1 MSGDDLGGFGDAR
14 LRKVGAALLAAM
26 QQTPTMCLHRLA
38 KDRNQAVQFG
48 RFLAND
54 AVSADEMLV
63 QAGRLTGQRAAG
75 RHVLAIQDTTELH
88 FATHRASKRGFGL
101 SGNGWD
107 IGLFIHP
114 VVVMD
119 AQHGGLIG
127 LAGAQVLNRSAGA
140 IADRRKRP
148 TEEKESQRWLA
159 ASLAA
164 GEVLSQASGI
174 TVIADREGDIYDLF
188 ANRPAHVDLLI
199 RAAQDRALAPGG
211 RLFAHCADWP
221 EQDRRTIDVPAK
233 GRQPGRVATV
243 ALRFGEVTLRRP
255 QNGIRSQTDTVTLRV
270 VDVTEIDPSPQ
281 PTPVHRCLLTTHAVP
296 TLAEARQIV
305 AGYRCR
311 WAIEQVFRTLK
322 TDGVR
327 IEASQII
334 DAANFVK
341 LAVAALIAAVRVMQ
355 IVLGRDGSTGQ
366 MLTDAADAAD
376 IPALSAINRRLEGR
390 TDKLKNPHNPRSL
403 AWFSWIVAR
412 LGGWS
417 GYTSSGYKPPGPKT
431 VFRGLL
437 RLDGMIEGW
446 KLANHSAVV

>member
-1 MSGDDLGGFGDAR
+1 M
-14 LRKVGAALLAAM
+14 
-26 QQTPTMCLHRLA
+26 
-38 KDRNQAVQFG
+38 
-48 RFLAND
+48 
-54 AVSADEMLV
+54 
-63 QAGRLTGQRAAG
+63 
-75 RHVLAIQDTTELH
+75 
-88 FATHRASKRGFGL
+88 
-101 SGNGWD
+101 
-107 IGLFIHP
+107 
-114 VVVMD
+114 
-119 AQHGGLIG
+119 
-127 LAGAQVLNRSAGA
+127 
-140 IADRRKRP
+140 
-148 TEEKESQRWLA
+148 
-159 ASLAA
+159 A
-164 GEVLSQASGI
+164 GEVLSQAAGI

-188 ANRPAHVDLLI
+188 ARRPASVDLLI
-199 RAAQDRALAPGG
+199 RAAQDRALASGG

-221 EQDRRTIDVPAK
+221 EQDRRTIEVPAK
-233 GRQPGRVATV
+233 GSQPGRVATV
-243 ALRFGEVTLRRP
+243 ALRFGDVTLRRP
-255 QNGIRSQTDTVTLRV
+255 QNGIRSQTDAVTLRV
-270 VDVTEIDPSPQ
+270 VDVAEIDPPPRQ
-281 PTPVHRCLLTTHAVP
+281 TPVHWCLLTTHAVP

-305 AGYRCR
+305 AWYRCR

-376 IPALSAINRRLEGR
+376 IPALSAISRRLEGR
-390 TDKLKNPHNPRSL
+390 TDKLKNPHNPSSL

-417 GYTSSGYKPPGPKT
+417 GYTSTGYKPPGPKT

-446 KLANHSAVV
+446 KLANHSGVV